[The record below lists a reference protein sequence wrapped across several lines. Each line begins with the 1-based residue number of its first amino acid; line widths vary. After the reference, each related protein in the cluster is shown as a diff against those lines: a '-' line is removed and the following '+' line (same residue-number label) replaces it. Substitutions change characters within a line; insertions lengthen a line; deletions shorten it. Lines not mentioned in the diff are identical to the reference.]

1 MTPRLLG
8 AHLARTLLALAALF
22 PSPAAAAVVPHAKTA
37 VKTVRVFAAASLQ
50 DAFRSLGPRF
60 EAEHPGVRLEFN
72 FAGSQVLRTQI
83 EQGAE
88 ADLFASAD
96 TEHVAALARAGLAE
110 PPVFF
115 AHNRIVVVTPA
126 GNERVR
132 RLTDLARPRVRIVMA
147 GPTVPAGRYADQALA
162 ALGRDPAFGAA
173 LEAAIRGNVVSLESN
188 VRAVLAKVQLGEA
201 DAGFVYETDAR
212 AAGVSVRVI
221 TLPPCAEVRT
231 AYAVAVLRAAHARPE
246 ALAFL
251 NDLLGAEARALLHG
265 LGFRP

>member
-1 MTPRLLG
+1 MRPTAWAVLSLALLSG
-8 AHLARTLLALAALF
+8 PAKSAAARTE
-22 PSPAAAAVVPHAKTA
+22 AKPT
-37 VKTVRVFAAASLQ
+37 TIRVFAAASLQ
-50 DAFRSLGPRF
+50 DAFRSLGARF
-60 EAEHPGVRLEFN
+60 EAEHPGTSLEFN

-83 EQGAE
+83 EHGAQ

-96 TEHVAALARAGLAE
+96 TEHIAALSRAGLAE

-115 AHNRIVVVTPA
+115 AHNRVVVVTPA
-126 GNERVR
+126 RNERVR

-147 GPTVPAGRYADQALA
+147 GPAVPAGRYADQALA

-173 LEAAIRGNVVSLESN
+173 LEAAVRGNVVSLESN

-212 AAGVSVRVI
+212 AASGRVRVI
-221 TLPPCAEVRT
+221 ALPPCAEVRT
-231 AYAVAVLRAAHARPE
+231 TCAVAVLRAARARPE

-251 NDLLGAEARALLHG
+251 HSLLGPEARLLLRG